1 MSFKRQKF
9 FLILIFFLLFITILL
24 MSSEPPFGFKPPHG
38 EMGHM
43 RPPGCDTNEVLMPRP
58 DNSSEVGM
66 SARRDGYDKGPGE
79 KPPHEGFI
87 MKILD
92 EIPKDQKAGK
102 YETEHC
108 SYTILSDTAE
118 AVSAITRDLLSGGA
132 TYFRESDDRMMF
144 FRKLSGQG
152 SGEVNII
159 IEMKRGGPAR
169 NFIGIIYAK
178 KLIIFSS
185 VLVIA
190 GIAIFFIFV
199 SYRHSVEAQNENQK
213 YQSVKRMSY
222 GLAHEI
228 RNPLNAMHLSLE
240 VLKSN
245 IEDAEGLKTGES
257 AECLDII
264 GSEIKRL
271 DELVKRFMEYSKEI
285 KLKRART
292 SINKLVNSAVSV
304 LTPIAAEKN
313 IKIEVKSD
321 HEFEADID
329 SDLIYQGFINVI
341 KNAVEA
347 VSVGGSV
354 EVSCAKTTAGVEIMV
369 IDNGEGIKA
378 ENMPK
383 IFDFY
388 FSTKKEGSGIGL
400 AVTKKFVEAHGGS
413 VSAVSADGRTC
424 FTIKLPV

>member
-9 FLILIFFLLFITILL
+9 FLILIFILLFITILL
-24 MSSEPPFGFKPPHG
+24 MSSEPPFGFKPPHA
-38 EMGHM
+38 ERGHNKTA
-43 RPPGCDTNEVLMPRP
+43 GDSNEVSLPGVN
-58 DNSSEVGM
+58 NSSEVGI
-66 SARRDGYDKGPGE
+66 SE
-79 KPPHEGFI
+79 KKDNGREKRQGKMRPPHEEFI
-87 MKILD
+87 EKILE

-108 SYTILSDTAE
+108 SYTILDTVE
-118 AVSAITRDLLSGGA
+118 AVNVITRDILSGGA
-132 TYFRESDDRMMF
+132 TYFRESDEQMIF
-144 FRKLSGQG
+144 FRKLDGRTSGG
-152 SGEVNII
+152 TSVI
-159 IEMKRGGPAR
+159 IEMKRGGLER

-199 SYRHSVEAQNENQK
+199 SYRHSIEAQNENQK
-213 YQSVKRMSY
+213 YQSVKRMSF

-245 IEDAEGLKTGES
+245 IDDPEGLKKGES
-257 AECLDII
+257 VECLDII

-292 SINKLVNSAVSV
+292 SVNKLVNSAVSV
-304 LTPIAAEKN
+304 LTPIASEKN
-313 IKIEVKSD
+313 IKIDIASTV
-321 HEFEADID
+321 EFEADID

-347 VSVGGSV
+347 VPVGGSV
-354 EVSCAKTTAGVEIMV
+354 RISCAKTPAGAEIIVE
-369 IDNGEGIKA
+369 DNGEGIKP

-413 VSAVSADGRTC
+413 IGAVSGPGKTC

>member
-9 FLILIFFLLFITILL
+9 FLILIFILLFITILL
-24 MSSEPPFGFKPPHG
+24 MSSEPPFGFKIPHG
-38 EMGHM
+38 GKG
-43 RPPGCDTNEVLMPRP
+43 PGCDSNEVSLAG
-58 DNSSEVGM
+58 SGSTSEARISGKKDAGHEKRKGGM
-66 SARRDGYDKGPGE
+66 RL
-79 KPPHEGFI
+79 PHEEFI
-87 MKILD
+87 SRILED
-92 EIPKDQKAGK
+92 IPKDQKTGK

-108 SYTILSDTAE
+108 SYTILDTAE
-118 AVSAITRDLLSGGA
+118 AASAITRDILSGGA
-132 TYFRESDDRMMF
+132 TYFRESDDRMIF
-144 FRKLSGQG
+144 FRNLTERPDGDAS
-152 SGEVNII
+152 VI
-159 IEMKRGGPAR
+159 IEMKRGGPER
-169 NFIGIIYAK
+169 NFIGVIYAK

-213 YQSVKRMSY
+213 YQSVKRMSF

-245 IEDAEGLKTGES
+245 IDDPEGMKKAES

-292 SINKLVNSAVSV
+292 SVNKLVNSAVLV
-304 LTPIAAEKN
+304 LAPIAAEKN
-313 IKIEVKSD
+313 VKIAVSSD
-321 HEFEADID
+321 SEFEADID

-354 EVSCAKTTAGVEIMV
+354 EVSCEKKAAAASIVVT
-369 IDNGEGIKA
+369 DDGEGIKP

-413 VSAVSADGRTC
+413 ITASSAAGKTC